1 MAKDLKLEHHR
12 ATPSDVAEILK
23 KPISQEM
30 LGGHV
35 MLKDPGW
42 SRAPWRSTCATRCGA
57 DLRRP
62 VLAVVDRAI
71 AARRAAAEDHSDV
84 SPNAGSGA
92 HRPRCQVEGC
102 SVLPEGRTGYDV
114 AVGSAHQCEGAVRD
128 R

>member
-35 MLKDPGW
+35 MLEDPSW
-42 SRAPWRSTCATRCGA
+42 ARAAWRSTCATRCGA

-62 VLAVVDRAI
+62 SPAV
-71 AARRAAAEDHSDV
+71 RRPSHRRSTRCRRDHSLDE
-84 SPNAGSGA
+84 SQNAA
-92 HRPRCQVEGC
+92 
-102 SVLPEGRTGYDV
+102 
-114 AVGSAHQCEGAVRD
+114 
-128 R
+128 